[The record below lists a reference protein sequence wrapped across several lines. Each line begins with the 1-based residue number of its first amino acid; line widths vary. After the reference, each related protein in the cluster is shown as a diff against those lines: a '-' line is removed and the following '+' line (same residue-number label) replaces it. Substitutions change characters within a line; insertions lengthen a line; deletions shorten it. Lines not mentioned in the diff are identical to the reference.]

1 MYAGDVTPKEAFD
14 GLGASA
20 NAVLVDVRTQ
30 PELVFVGTPD
40 LSEIG
45 KSLVVVEWQTQPPG
59 AQNDQF
65 VDQLKAA
72 GVDDSMP
79 VYFLCR
85 SGARSRAAAT
95 LATAAGYEEAYNVDA
110 GFEGVVDAEGHRGTT
125 NGWKAS
131 KLPWRQG

>member
-110 GFEGVVDAEGHRGTT
+110 GFEGVVDAEGHCGTT